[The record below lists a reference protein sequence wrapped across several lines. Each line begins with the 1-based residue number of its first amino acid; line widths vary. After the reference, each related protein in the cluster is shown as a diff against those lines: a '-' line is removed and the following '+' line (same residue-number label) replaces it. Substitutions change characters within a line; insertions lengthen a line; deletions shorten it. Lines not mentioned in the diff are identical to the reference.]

1 LALFLKKRGHSVT
14 VLTAMPSYPLN
25 KIFDGYGGVY
35 MKEELD
41 GIDIIRSY
49 IYPSN
54 SVKLISRLF
63 NYFSFVFSS
72 LIVGLF
78 VLPKKDILITESP
91 PLFLGIT
98 GYVLSRVKGAK
109 WIFNVSDLWPE
120 SAVNLGVIGKGLPLT
135 ISFKLEEFFYK
146 KSWLVLGQSKGIVQN
161 INERFPWVDTYLLSN
176 GVDVE
181 KYTPDTKSDILKE
194 WSNDREH
201 TIVYA
206 GLHGIAQGL
215 DQLIK
220 AAKVLDSKLNT
231 LQFVLIG
238 DGPKKKSLIELSR
251 KLEASNV
258 TFVESQPKIAMPEI
272 WASADI
278 AIIPLKQHIP
288 GAVPSKIYEAMASG
302 VPIVMIGVGEPA
314 EIVTRSECGF
324 TVEPNDIIGICDSIK
339 ELVNNN
345 KLRKNMSINGRLS
358 ASKYS
363 NRLNILTEFNDFI
376 MHKHQNHN

>member
-1 LALFLKKRGHSVT
+1 
-14 VLTAMPSYPLN
+14 
-25 KIFDGYGGVY
+25 
-35 MKEELD
+35 
-41 GIDIIRSY
+41 
-49 IYPSN
+49 
-54 SVKLISRLF
+54 
-63 NYFSFVFSS
+63 
-72 LIVGLF
+72 
-78 VLPKKDILITESP
+78 
-91 PLFLGIT
+91 
-98 GYVLSRVKGAK
+98 
-109 WIFNVSDLWPE
+109 
-120 SAVNLGVIGKGLPLT
+120 
-135 ISFKLEEFFYK
+135 
-146 KSWLVLGQSKGIVQN
+146 
-161 INERFPWVDTYLLSN
+161 
-176 GVDVE
+176 
-181 KYTPDTKSDILKE
+181 LKE
-194 WSNDREH
+194 WSNGREY
-201 TIVYA
+201 TVVYA

-238 DGPKKKSLIELSR
+238 DGPKKKSLIELNR

-278 AIIPLKQHIP
+278 AIIPLKQYIP

-339 ELVNNN
+339 ELVNND

-358 ASKYS
+358 ASKYY

>member
-1 LALFLKKRGHSVT
+1 
-14 VLTAMPSYPLN
+14 MPSYPLN
-25 KIFDGYGGVY
+25 KIFDGYGGIY

-194 WSNDREH
+194 WSNGREY
-201 TIVYA
+201 TVVYA

-238 DGPKKKSLIELSR
+238 DGPKKKSLIELNR

-278 AIIPLKQHIP
+278 AIIPLKQYIP
-288 GAVPSKIYEAMASG
+288 GAVPSRIYEAMASG
-302 VPIVMIGVGEPA
+302 GPIVMIGVGEPA

-339 ELVNNN
+339 ELVNND

-358 ASKYS
+358 ASKYY

>member
-1 LALFLKKRGHSVT
+1 
-14 VLTAMPSYPLN
+14 MPSYPLN
-25 KIFDGYGGVY
+25 KIFDGYGGIY

-98 GYVLSRVKGAK
+98 GYVLSRGKGAK

-146 KSWLVLGQSKGIVQN
+146 KSWLVLGQSKGIVKN

-181 KYTPDTKSDILKE
+181 K
-194 WSNDREH
+194 
-201 TIVYA
+201 
-206 GLHGIAQGL
+206 
-215 DQLIK
+215 
-220 AAKVLDSKLNT
+220 
-231 LQFVLIG
+231 
-238 DGPKKKSLIELSR
+238 
-251 KLEASNV
+251 
-258 TFVESQPKIAMPEI
+258 
-272 WASADI
+272 
-278 AIIPLKQHIP
+278 
-288 GAVPSKIYEAMASG
+288 
-302 VPIVMIGVGEPA
+302 
-314 EIVTRSECGF
+314 
-324 TVEPNDIIGICDSIK
+324 
-339 ELVNNN
+339 
-345 KLRKNMSINGRLS
+345 
-358 ASKYS
+358 
-363 NRLNILTEFNDFI
+363 
-376 MHKHQNHN
+376 